1 MTKVIITAIGSAG
14 DVHPLLGIG
23 AALAARGHE
32 IVFCTH
38 PPFAEAVTRQ
48 GFAFVPIGTAAEYEA
63 AMANPALWHPRTS
76 FRTLWAVIA
85 PTLRP
90 HFDTLAALVDNDTV
104 LVGTLWA
111 FSARLM
117 QELYRVPF
125 VSVQVSPSTLLSA
138 HAPPTHP
145 RLTIPRG
152 LPLAIKAPLL
162 RLIERQAL
170 DKVCGPALNA
180 LRAELALAPARRIF
194 GQWLHSTEG
203 VLCLFPE
210 WFAQAQPDWPEPR
223 CLSGFPLF
231 NDTSAHASDPQ
242 LDAFLAS
249 GERPVVFTAG
259 STLIDHDRYANA
271 VNAALME
278 SGLRGILLTPDALPA
293 DAAAAQ
299 ADLRANA
306 QGTLLKRR
314 YVPLQK
320 LLPRCRALVHHGGI
334 GTAALAYAAGIPQV
348 VTPFAHDQFDNAQR
362 VVVSGCG
369 VRLDRPLQPHAL
381 ARALKD
387 VLGSPA
393 IATQCGRMH
402 DRLASSPDGGEA
414 AARYIEGLMPTGVRT
429 QTVGN
434 TSSLALACSGH
445 SA

>member
-38 PPFAEAVTRQ
+38 PPFAEAVSRQ
-48 GFAFVPIGTAAEYEA
+48 GFAFVPIGTAAEYET

-85 PTLRP
+85 PTLRA
-90 HFDTLAALVDNDTV
+90 HFDTLAALTDSDTV

-152 LPLAIKAPLL
+152 WPLAAKTALL
-162 RLIERQAL
+162 RLIEHQAL

-194 GQWLHSTEG
+194 GEWLHSTDG
-203 VLCLFPE
+203 VLCLFPD
-210 WFAQAQPDWPEPR
+210 WFAQAQPDWPAPR

-231 NDTSAHASDPQ
+231 NDTGVHAPDPQ
-242 LDAFLAS
+242 LDAFLAA

-259 STLIDHDRYANA
+259 STLIDQARYTDA
-271 VNAALME
+271 VSAALME
-278 SGLRGILLTPDALPA
+278 SGLRGILLTPDAPRA
-293 DAAAAQ
+293 EAPAAQ
-299 ADLRANA
+299 ADARTDA
-306 QGTLLKRR
+306 QGVLLKRR

-362 VVVSGCG
+362 VVASGCG
-369 VRLDRPLQPHAL
+369 VRLDKPLQPQAL
-381 ARALKD
+381 ARALRHL
-387 VLGSPA
+387 LGSPS
-393 IATQCGRMH
+393 IATQCGRVQ
-402 DRLASSPDGGEA
+402 DRLASSPDGCEA
-414 AARYIEGLMPTGVRT
+414 AACYIEGFIPTGMRA
-429 QTVGN
+429 QTVGRI
-434 TSSLALACSGH
+434 ALPAFADSGH
-445 SA
+445 SV

>member
-1 MTKVIITAIGSAG
+1 MPKVIITAIGSAG

-32 IVFCTH
+32 VVFCTH
-38 PPFAEAVTRQ
+38 PPFAEAVSRQ

-90 HFDTLAALVDNDTV
+90 HFDALTALTDNDTV

-152 LPLAIKAPLL
+152 LPLAVKTALL

-170 DKVCGPALNA
+170 DKVCGHALNA

-194 GQWLHSTEG
+194 GDWLHSTDG
-203 VLCLFPE
+203 VLCLFPD
-210 WFAQAQPDWPEPR
+210 WFAQAQPDWPAAR

-231 NDTSAHASDPQ
+231 NDTGVHAPDPQ
-242 LDAFLAS
+242 LDAFLAA

-259 STLIDHDRYANA
+259 STLIDQARYADA
-271 VNAALME
+271 VSAALME
-278 SGLRGILLTPDALPA
+278 SGLRGILLTPDAPRTQVPT
-293 DAAAAQ
+293 AQ
-299 ADLRANA
+299 ADARTEV
-306 QGTLLKRR
+306 QGVLLKRR

-320 LLPRCRALVHHGGI
+320 LLPCCRALVHHGGI

-362 VVVSGCG
+362 VVASGCG
-369 VRLDRPLQPHAL
+369 VRLDKPLRPQAL
-381 ARALKD
+381 ARALKHL
-387 VLGSPA
+387 LGSPS
-393 IATQCGRMH
+393 IATQCGRVQ
-402 DRLASSPDGGEA
+402 DRLASSPDGCEA
-414 AARYIEGLMPTGVRT
+414 AARYIEGFIPTGMRA
-429 QTVGN
+429 QTVGRI
-434 TSSLALACSGH
+434 SLPAFADSGH
-445 SA
+445 SV

>member
-1 MTKVIITAIGSAG
+1 
-14 DVHPLLGIG
+14 
-23 AALAARGHE
+23 
-32 IVFCTH
+32 
-38 PPFAEAVTRQ
+38 
-48 GFAFVPIGTAAEYEA
+48 
-63 AMANPALWHPRTS
+63 MANPALWHPRTS

-152 LPLAIKAPLL
+152 LPLAIKAALL

-194 GQWLHSTEG
+194 GQWLHSTDG

-210 WFAQAQPDWPEPR
+210 WFAQAQPDWPRRVVSVVFRYSTTRARMRPIR
-223 CLSGFPLF
+223 NSTLF
-231 NDTSAHASDPQ
+231 CR
-242 LDAFLAS
+242 

-259 STLIDHDRYANA
+259 STLIDHGRYTECSERGADGKR
-271 VNAALME
+271 AAGH
-278 SGLRGILLTPDALPA
+278 SFDAGCAPA
-293 DAAAAQ
+293 DASRRTGG
-299 ADLRANA
+299 LRAHA
-306 QGTLLKRR
+306 QGVLLKRR

-369 VRLDRPLQPHAL
+369 VRLDRPLQPQAL

-387 VLGSPA
+387 VLGSPS
-393 IATQCGRMH
+393 IATQCGRMQRPARVVAGWWRGGRTLYRRSH
-402 DRLASSPDGGEA
+402 ADRRAHANRRPHFCRWHWPA
-414 AARYIEGLMPTGVRT
+414 ADIAYERRYAVAKARR
-429 QTVGN
+429 VG
-434 TSSLALACSGH
+434 
-445 SA
+445 

>member
-1 MTKVIITAIGSAG
+1 MAKVIITAIGSAG

-38 PPFAEAVTRQ
+38 PPFAEAASRQ

-90 HFDTLAALVDNDTV
+90 HFDTLAALTDSDTV

-152 LPLAIKAPLL
+152 LPLALKTALL
-162 RLIERQAL
+162 RLIERHVL
-170 DKVCGPALNA
+170 DKICGPALNA
-180 LRAELALAPARRIF
+180 LRVELGLAPARRIF
-194 GQWLHSTEG
+194 GEWLHSTDG
-203 VLCLFPE
+203 VLCLFPD
-210 WFAQAQPDWPEPR
+210 WFAQAQPDWPSPR

-231 NDTSAHASDPQ
+231 NDTGVQAPDPQ
-242 LDAFLAS
+242 LEAFLAA

-259 STLIDHDRYANA
+259 STLIDQARYTDA
-271 VNAALME
+271 VSAALAE
-278 SGLRGILLTPDALPA
+278 SGLRGILLTPDAP
-293 DAAAAQ
+293 AAQ
-299 ADLRANA
+299 TDAQTDA
-306 QGTLLKRR
+306 QGMLLKRR

-369 VRLDRPLQPHAL
+369 VRLDKPLEPQAL
-381 ARALKD
+381 ARALKH
-387 VLGSPA
+387 VLGSPS
-393 IATQCGRMH
+393 IATQCGRVQ
-402 DRLASSPDGGEA
+402 DRLASSLDGCEA
-414 AARYIEGLMPTGVRT
+414 AARYIEGFVPAGVRA
-429 QTVGN
+429 QTVGRA
-434 TSSLALACSGH
+434 SIPALADSGH
-445 SA
+445 SP

>member
-32 IVFCTH
+32 VVFCTH
-38 PPFAEAVTRQ
+38 PPFAEAVSRQ

-90 HFDTLAALVDNDTV
+90 HFDTLTALTDSDTV

-152 LPLAIKAPLL
+152 LPLAVKKALL
-162 RLIERQAL
+162 RLIERYAL

-180 LRAELALAPARRIF
+180 LRAELGLAPARRIF
-194 GQWLHSTEG
+194 GEWLHSTDG
-203 VLCLFPE
+203 VLCLFPD
-210 WFAQAQPDWPEPR
+210 WFAQAQPDWPAPR

-231 NDTSAHASDPQ
+231 NDTGVHATDPQ
-242 LDAFLAS
+242 LDAFLAA

-259 STLIDHDRYANA
+259 STLIDQARYADA
-271 VNAALME
+271 VSAALME
-278 SGLRGILLTPDALPA
+278 SGMRGILLTPDAPQA
-293 DAAAAQ
+293 EAPAAQ
-299 ADLRANA
+299 ADAWTDA
-306 QGTLLKRR
+306 QGVLLKRR

-362 VVVSGCG
+362 VVASGCG
-369 VRLDRPLQPHAL
+369 IRLDKPLQPQAL
-381 ARALKD
+381 ARALRHL
-387 VLGSPA
+387 LGSPS
-393 IATQCGRMH
+393 IATQCGRVQ
-402 DRLASSPDGGEA
+402 DRLASSPEGCEA
-414 AARYIEGLMPTGVRT
+414 AARYIEGFVPVGARA
-429 QTVGN
+429 QTVG
-434 TSSLALACSGH
+434 SLSLPAFADSGH
-445 SA
+445 SV

>member
-23 AALAARGHE
+23 AASAARGHE

-38 PPFAEAVTRQ
+38 PPFAEAVSRQ

-90 HFDTLAALVDNDTV
+90 HFDTLAALTDSDTV

-152 LPLAIKAPLL
+152 LPLALKTALL
-162 RLIERQAL
+162 RLIERHVL
-170 DKVCGPALNA
+170 DKICGPALNA
-180 LRAELALAPARRIF
+180 LRVELGLAPARRIF
-194 GQWLHSTEG
+194 GEWLHSTDG
-203 VLCLFPE
+203 VLCLFPD
-210 WFAQAQPDWPEPR
+210 WFAQAQPDWPSPR

-231 NDTSAHASDPQ
+231 NDTGVQVADPQ
-242 LDAFLAS
+242 LDAFLAA

-259 STLIDHDRYANA
+259 STLIDQARYTDA
-271 VNAALME
+271 VSAALAE
-278 SGLRGILLTPDALPA
+278 SGSRGILLAPDAPQAPL
-293 DAAAAQ
+293 DAQ
-299 ADLRANA
+299 TDA
-306 QGTLLKRR
+306 QGALLKRR

-334 GTAALAYAAGIPQV
+334 GTAALAYAAEIG
-348 VTPFAHDQFDNAQR
+348 
-362 VVVSGCG
+362 
-369 VRLDRPLQPHAL
+369 
-381 ARALKD
+381 RA
-387 VLGSPA
+387 S
-393 IATQCGRMH
+393 CRE
-402 DRLASSPDGGEA
+402 R
-414 AARYIEGLMPTGVRT
+414 
-429 QTVGN
+429 
-434 TSSLALACSGH
+434 
-445 SA
+445 

>member
-1 MTKVIITAIGSAG
+1 MARVIITAIGSAG

-38 PPFAEAVTRQ
+38 PPFAEAATRQ

-90 HFDTLAALVDNDTV
+90 HFDTLVALTDNSTV

-117 QELYRVPF
+117 QELYRVPC
-125 VSVQVSPSTLLSA
+125 VSVQVSPSTLLSSR
-138 HAPPTHP
+138 APPTHP

-152 LPLAIKAPLL
+152 LPLPVKTVLM
-162 RLIERQAL
+162 RLIERYAL

-194 GQWLHSTEG
+194 GEWLHSTDG

-210 WFAQAQPDWPEPR
+210 WFAQPQPDWPTPHR
-223 CLSGFPLF
+223 LSGFPLF
-231 NDTSAHASDPQ
+231 NDTGVQASDPQ
-242 LDAFLAS
+242 LDAFLAA

-259 STLIDHDRYANA
+259 STLIDHDRYTNA
-271 VNAALME
+271 VSTALME
-278 SGLRGILLTPDALPA
+278 SGLRGILLTPDAPRS
-293 DAAAAQ
+293 DAPAAQ
-299 ADLRANA
+299 TADV
-306 QGTLLKRR
+306 QGVLLKRR

-320 LLPRCRALVHHGGI
+320 LLPRCRAMVHHGGI

-362 VVVSGCG
+362 VAASGCG
-369 VRLDRPLQPHAL
+369 VRLDKPLQPQAL
-381 ARALKD
+381 SRALKH
-387 VLGSPA
+387 VLGTPS
-393 IATQCGRMH
+393 IATQCGRMQ
-402 DRLASSPDGGEA
+402 DRLASSPDGCEA
-414 AARYIEGLMPTGVRT
+414 AASYIEGFMPTGTRT
-429 QTVGN
+429 PTTGRVA
-434 TSSLALACSGH
+434 LPALATSGH
-445 SA
+445 SV

>member
-38 PPFAEAVTRQ
+38 PPFAEAVSRQ

-90 HFDTLAALVDNDTV
+90 HFDTLAALTDNDTV

-145 RLTIPRG
+145 RLTIPRSM
-152 LPLAIKAPLL
+152 PLAVKAALL

-194 GQWLHSTEG
+194 GEWLHSTDG

-210 WFAQAQPDWPEPR
+210 WFAQAQPDWPAPR

-231 NDTSAHASDPQ
+231 NDTSVRAADPQ
-242 LDAFLAS
+242 LDAFLAA

-259 STLIDHDRYANA
+259 STLIDQDRYANA
-271 VNAALME
+271 VSAALTE
-278 SGLRGILLTPDALPA
+278 GGLRGILLTPDAPPTETL
-293 DAAAAQ
+293 AAQ
-299 ADLRANA
+299 ADRRADA
-306 QGTLLKRR
+306 QGVLLKRR
-314 YVPLQK
+314 YVPLQT

-362 VVVSGCG
+362 IVVSGCG
-369 VRLDRPLQPHAL
+369 VRLDRPLQPRAL
-381 ARALKD
+381 ARALRH
-387 VLGSPA
+387 VLGSPS
-393 IATQCGRMH
+393 IATQCGRVQ
-402 DRLASSPDGGEA
+402 DRLAASPDGCDA
-414 AARYIEGLMPTGVRT
+414 AARYIEGFMRTGVRT
-429 QTVGN
+429 QTVGR
-434 TSSLALACSGH
+434 TSLPALAASGH
-445 SA
+445 SV

>member
-1 MTKVIITAIGSAG
+1 MTRVIITAIGSAG

-38 PPFAEAVTRQ
+38 PPFAEAARRQ
-48 GFAFVPIGTAAEYEA
+48 GFTFVPIGTAEEYEA

-90 HFDTLAALVDNDTV
+90 HFDTLAALTDDDTV

-117 QELYRVPF
+117 QELHRVPL

-152 LPLAIKAPLL
+152 LPLPVKVALL
-162 RLIERQAL
+162 RLIERYSL

-180 LRAELALAPARRIF
+180 LRAQLGLAPAKRIF
-194 GQWLHSTEG
+194 GQWLHSTDG

-210 WFAQAQPDWPEPR
+210 WFAPPQPDWPAPY
-223 CLSGFPLF
+223 CSSGFPLF
-231 NDTSAHASDPQ
+231 NDTHAQATDPE
-242 LDAFLAS
+242 LDVFLDS

-259 STLIDHDRYANA
+259 STMVDQARYAA
-271 VNAALME
+271 VVREVLQE
-278 SGLRGILLTPDALPA
+278 GGLRGILLTPEAPSA
-293 DAAAAQ
+293 QAGAAQ
-299 ADLRANA
+299 TGAPSM
-306 QGTLLKRR
+306 LLKRR
-314 YVPLQK
+314 YVPLQT

-334 GTAALAYAAGIPQV
+334 GTAALAYAAGIPQI

-362 VVVSGCG
+362 VVASGCG
-369 VRLDRPLQPHAL
+369 VRLDGPVQPRAL
-381 ARALKD
+381 ARALHQ
-387 VLGSPA
+387 VLGSPS
-393 IATQCGRMH
+393 IALQCVRMQ
-402 DRLASSPDGGEA
+402 DRLAASRDGCEA
-414 AARYIEGLMPTGVRT
+414 AARYIEGFMRSGARA
-429 QTVGN
+429 QTIAQPPAP
-434 TSSLALACSGH
+434 ALAPALVSSGQR
-445 SA
+445 A

>member
-1 MTKVIITAIGSAG
+1 MAKVIITAIGSAG

-38 PPFAEAVTRQ
+38 PPFAEAASRQ
-48 GFAFVPIGTAAEYEA
+48 GFTFVPIGTTAEYEA
-63 AMANPALWHPRTS
+63 AMTNPALWHPRTS

-90 HFDTLAALVDNDTV
+90 HFDTLVALTDSDTV

-152 LPLAIKAPLL
+152 LPLALKTALL
-162 RLIERQAL
+162 RLIERHVL
-170 DKVCGPALNA
+170 DKICGPALNA
-180 LRAELALAPARRIF
+180 LRVELGLAPARRIF
-194 GQWLHSTEG
+194 GEWLHSTDG
-203 VLCLFPE
+203 VLCLFPD
-210 WFAQAQPDWPEPR
+210 WFAQAQPDWPSPR

-231 NDTSAHASDPQ
+231 NDTSVQAPDPQ
-242 LDAFLAS
+242 LEAFLAA

-259 STLIDHDRYANA
+259 STLIDQARYTDA
-271 VNAALME
+271 VSAALAE
-278 SGLRGILLTPDALPA
+278 SGLRGILLTPDAP
-293 DAAAAQ
+293 AAQ
-299 ADLRANA
+299 TDAQTDA
-306 QGTLLKRR
+306 QGMLLKRR

-369 VRLDRPLQPHAL
+369 VRLDKPLEPQAL
-381 ARALKD
+381 ARALKH
-387 VLGSPA
+387 VLSSPS
-393 IATQCGRMH
+393 IATQCGRVR
-402 DRLASSPDGGEA
+402 DRLASSPDGCEA
-414 AARYIEGLMPTGVRT
+414 AARYIEGFVPAGVRV
-429 QTVGN
+429 QTVGRA
-434 TSSLALACSGH
+434 SIPALADSGH